1 MNLPCTTKTTWLVS
15 LWWPHLG
22 FDILN
27 VLLQPLDQLVY
38 FQDLV
43 LAVAEVV
50 TVIPGRQLKLIIL
63 QDREVRAWAPTLWS
77 LSALIPTV
85 PRLLSPDSL
94 CWVLWILTLVMFPQP
109 LSNSGFFLGCCLF
122 PSHLPAL
129 DLQAY

>member
-1 MNLPCTTKTTWLVS
+1 MHVYSLFLRSPREYEPALHNQDQMARVS

-63 QDREVRAWAPTLWS
+63 QDREVRTWAPTLWS

-85 PRLLSPDSL
+85 PRILSPDSL
-94 CWVLWILTLVMFPQP
+94 R
-109 LSNSGFFLGCCLF
+109 
-122 PSHLPAL
+122 
-129 DLQAY
+129 